1 MKQLT
6 ATSSLAKVWCKF
18 LPNMRSL
25 LAAVLMILTL
35 ITFWMEPAEADRLVL
50 AALNLVSHILF
61 LQHLG
66 KILPGNGDQTPL
78 ISKNSLLFHIAPA
91 LI

>member
-1 MKQLT
+1 
-6 ATSSLAKVWCKF
+6 
-18 LPNMRSL
+18 
-25 LAAVLMILTL
+25 MILTL

-66 KILPGNGDQTPL
+66 KILPANGDQTPL
-78 ISKNSLLFHIAPA
+78 ISKNSLLLHTAQSFFRKFKTLLYTNVSSLSFIS
-91 LI
+91 